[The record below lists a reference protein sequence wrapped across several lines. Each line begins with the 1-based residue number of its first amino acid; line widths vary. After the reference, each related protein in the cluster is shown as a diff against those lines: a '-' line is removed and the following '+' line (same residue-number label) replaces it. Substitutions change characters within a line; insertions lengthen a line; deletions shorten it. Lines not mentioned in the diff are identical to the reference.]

1 MVNAKER
8 ETDRATLVQID
19 GLVKKFPSEGR
30 LALDRVQADIRSGEV
45 TGLVGPDGAGK
56 TTLIRIL
63 AGLLEPTEGEV
74 RVLGYDP
81 VTEAEEIH
89 LRIGYM
95 PQRFGLYEDL
105 SVLQNLQLY
114 ADLRG
119 VAEGACPKI
128 FDQLLTFTDL
138 KRFTDRKA
146 GNLSGGMKQKLG
158 LACALVS
165 KPELLLLD
173 EPSVGVDPISRR
185 ELWRMVQD
193 LIREN
198 IGVVWSTSYLD
209 EAELCESVILLNDG
223 KKLFAGPP
231 KDLTQRVQSRT
242 FVLAVKEGRRQIL
255 SKALQLEPVVDCV
268 VQGENVRLVLRSESP
283 KAFLEGLGLDGRSTL
298 TPARS
303 RFEDAFVDILGGIPK
318 GESIVAKNMHT
329 IVKNGDAVIKAEGL
343 TKRFGTFAATD
354 QITFSVRRGEIFGL
368 LGPNGAGKS
377 TTFKMLCGLLKPT
390 EGQASVVGFDL
401 QRAGSKARNRIGYM
415 AQKFSLYGDLTVRN
429 NLEFFSGIYGL
440 ERSRQREAV
449 ESMIAIFALQ
459 PYLDFPAGQLPLGFK
474 QRLAMACSLMHE
486 PEVLFLDEPTSGVDP
501 ITRREFWGHIN
512 GLVQKG
518 VTVLVTTHFMEE
530 AEYCDRIGLVYR
542 GQLIAMGPPDDLKR
556 KVRIQT
562 LPNPTMEDAFIA
574 LIREFDDS
582 PRDTL
587 KGAKAEMKKS
597 ET

>member
-1 MVNAKER
+1 MMALAKER
-8 ETDRATLVQID
+8 ETDRGTLVKIH
-19 GLVKKFPSEGR
+19 GLVKRFAPKGR
-30 LALDRVQADIRSGEV
+30 LALDQVEADIRGGEV

-56 TTLIRIL
+56 TTLMRIL
-63 AGLLEPTEGEV
+63 AGLLEPTEGVV

-81 VTEAEEIH
+81 ATEAEEIH

-119 VAEGACPKI
+119 VAEHARPEI
-128 FDQLLTFTDL
+128 FEHLLTFTDL
-138 KRFTDRKA
+138 KRFPDRKA

-209 EAELCESVILLNDG
+209 EAELCESVILLNEG
-223 KKLFAGPP
+223 KRLFAGPP
-231 KDLTQRVQSRT
+231 KELTQRVQSRT

-255 SKALQLEPVVDCV
+255 SKALQLEPVVDGV
-268 VQGENVRLVLRSESP
+268 VQGENVRIVLRSESP
-283 KAFLEGLGLDGRSTL
+283 KIFLKDLGLDGKGTL
-298 TPARS
+298 TPVRS
-303 RFEDAFVDILGGIPK
+303 RFEDAFVDILGGVPK
-318 GESIVAKNMHT
+318 GESIVAKNMRT
-329 IVKNGDAVIKAEGL
+329 IDKNGDAVIKAQGL

-354 QITFSVRRGEIFGL
+354 GVTFSVRRGEIFGL

-377 TTFKMLCGLLKPT
+377 TTFKMLCGLLKPS

-415 AQKFSLYGDLTVRN
+415 AQKFSLYGDLTVRH

-449 ESMIAIFALQ
+449 ENMIGIFALQ
-459 PYLDFPAGQLPLGFK
+459 PYVDTPAGQLPLGFK

-486 PEVLFLDEPTSGVDP
+486 PDVLFLDEPTSGVDP

-542 GQLIAMGPPDDLKR
+542 GQVIAMGSPDDLKR
-556 KVRIQT
+556 GVRTQT
-562 LPNPTMEDAFIA
+562 LSDPTMEDAFIA
-574 LIREFDDS
+574 LIHEFDGGS
-582 PRDTL
+582 PDTL
-587 KGAKAEMKKS
+587 KDAKGN
-597 ET
+597 